1 MPRDLADVLH
11 YFMPELGGDDPPPS
25 QLDSPAVATRPP
37 APDPDSTSHSEALK
51 DALPL
56 AAVPIGEHEIVR
68 ASLVLSLADEVAA
81 LGGDTT
87 VLTPNTA
94 DARRL
99 FPSAALESTNAR
111 VKTTRADNLSSLYS
125 AAREL
130 AAVRGA
136 SATNRGVILVRIP
149 PMWLRG
155 AHEASELLDWLLL
168 FSATDSR
175 SLADTYA
182 VAAWVLGEN
191 PKAEIGVTIHGA
203 EDHRSAEEA
212 FGALARN
219 VEQRL
224 GRTLA
229 NYGLLV
235 EDLDLYRSL
244 VSSASLCRTGRR
256 SLAAAGLRE
265 AAKLV
270 YERAR
275 KAQMG

>member
-1 MPRDLADVLH
+1 
-11 YFMPELGGDDPPPS
+11 MPELGGDDPPPG
-25 QLDSPAVATRPP
+25 QLDSPAVGTRL
-37 APDPDSTSHSEALK
+37 PDADSTSHSETRE

-68 ASLVLSLADEVAA
+68 ASLVSSLAGEVAA
-81 LGGDTT
+81 LGGDATI
-87 VLTPNTA
+87 LTPITA

-99 FPSAALESTNAR
+99 FPPAAFESTNAR
-111 VKTTRADNLSSLYS
+111 VETTRADNLSSLYG

-130 AAVRGA
+130 AAERGK
-136 SATNRGVILVRIP
+136 SAAHSGLILVRIP

-155 AHEASELLDWLLL
+155 TEEASELLEWLLL

-182 VAAWVLGEN
+182 LAAWVLGRN

-203 EDHRSAEEA
+203 EDRPSAEEA

-229 NYGLLV
+229 SYGLLV

-244 VSSASLCRTGRR
+244 VSSAPLCSTGPR

-265 AAKLV
+265 SAKLV
-270 YERAR
+270 FERAP
-275 KAQMG
+275 KARVS